1 MKIKQAFVATTAI
14 AALGLSG
21 CSTDAGDSEANDIT
35 LRATIPFGP
44 ESRHTSTME
53 TFAEAVTD
61 RTDGS
66 VEFDFYYGDAL
77 VSPDETPEA
86 LRSGTVD
93 MAFTMLSLSPDAFTI
108 DNWIAPGLSA
118 GHPSPDAGTLQK
130 AAASLEWSTNND
142 DYLQEFEDNG
152 VYPLVPRL
160 VAHDIYGVYCNDPVT
175 SLDEASGQRVRVGGS
190 SWAEE
195 VRALDM
201 VPVTMASTETYTS
214 LQQGVIDCFMGS
226 LDDVD
231 NLGLADLG
239 GHFTDIRTTGY
250 DSIAVLLADQTWEQL
265 TDDQQQAMQEE
276 SATYL
281 ENYFDAYR
289 DSALN
294 FVNEIEESGE
304 VTLHEADSDLLEAV
318 GEFQQDRLANLAD
331 SAPDT
336 VTDGQQAV
344 DDYTSTYDKWLTD
357 VEDAGYSTDDES
369 WLDFYDR
376 VGTEPESVS
385 EWAESVREQV
395 LDDYY
400 GADQ

>member
-1 MKIKQAFVATTAI
+1 M
-14 AALGLSG
+14 
-21 CSTDAGDSEANDIT
+21 
-35 LRATIPFGP
+35 
-44 ESRHTSTME
+44 
-53 TFAEAVTD
+53 
-61 RTDGS
+61 
-66 VEFDFYYGDAL
+66 
-77 VSPDETPEA
+77 
-86 LRSGTVD
+86 
-93 MAFTMLSLSPDAFTI
+93 
-108 DNWIAPGLSA
+108 
-118 GHPSPDAGTLQK
+118 
-130 AAASLEWSTNND
+130 
-142 DYLQEFEDNG
+142 
-152 VYPLVPRL
+152 PRL

-250 DSIAVLLADQTWEQL
+250 DSIAILLADQTWEQL

-294 FVNEIEESGE
+294 FVNEIEESGD

-318 GEFQQDRLANLAD
+318 DEFQQDRLTNLVD

-336 VTDGQQAV
+336 VTDAQQAV

-369 WLDFYDR
+369 WLEFYDR
-376 VGTEPESVS
+376 AGTEPESVS

-400 GADQ
+400 GTNQ